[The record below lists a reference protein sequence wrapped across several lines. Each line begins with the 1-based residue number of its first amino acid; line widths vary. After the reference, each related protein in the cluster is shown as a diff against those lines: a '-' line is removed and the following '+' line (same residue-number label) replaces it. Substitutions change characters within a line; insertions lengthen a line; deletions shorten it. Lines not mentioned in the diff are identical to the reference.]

1 MVDVRDSVRV
11 RVTWGREGVVRV
23 RGRFEGQLNPD
34 LILRLKIHEEKK
46 IGLKKI
52 EELFFFKLP
61 Y

>member
-1 MVDVRDSVRV
+1 MVR
-11 RVTWGREGVVRV
+11 G